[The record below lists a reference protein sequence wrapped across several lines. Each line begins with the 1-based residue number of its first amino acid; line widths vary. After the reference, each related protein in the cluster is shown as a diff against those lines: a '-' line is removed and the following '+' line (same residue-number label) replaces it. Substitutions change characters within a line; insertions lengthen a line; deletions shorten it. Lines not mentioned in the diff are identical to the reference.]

1 MEIYQGILGKYKDGG
16 GGSSYN
22 KILIYGWMQAS
33 ANHWKYKACALVSI
47 GQKVD
52 STSLVHCLH

>member
-1 MEIYQGILGKYKDGG
+1 MEGG
-16 GGSSYN
+16 GGESSYN

-52 STSLVHCLH
+52 STSLVHCILQLN